1 VLRALKAV
9 EPEGDFARFSPPEAT
24 RAQCEL
30 VHDAGYLSWLESI
43 LLSGGGALD
52 PDTLA
57 GPTSWSAALHAAGAG
72 LEAARRLRST
82 PGAKGAFLAVRPP
95 GHHARRSSAMGF
107 CLLNNV
113 AITAANLVSEGF
125 KVAVLDWDV
134 HHGNGTQEAFYSS
147 GEVLY
152 CSLHQ
157 WPLFP
162 GSGARN
168 ERGKGRGLGR
178 TLNIPVP
185 PGCTGD
191 VYMRAVEEVI
201 FPQLESFQPDWLLVS
216 AGFDGHRDDPL
227 ADLSLTSGDF
237 SWLTKKVMEL
247 ALPGRLILFLEGGYN
262 LNALQLSVEACL
274 RALGSLDPSPN
285 QESPSFG
292 GPGGESVDEVISLL
306 EGETGSVDE
315 LLQVEDS
322 GGSS

>member
-1 VLRALKAV
+1 
-9 EPEGDFARFSPPEAT
+9 
-24 RAQCEL
+24 
-30 VHDAGYLSWLESI
+30 
-43 LLSGGGALD
+43 
-52 PDTLA
+52 
-57 GPTSWSAALHAAGAG
+57 
-72 LEAARRLRST
+72 
-82 PGAKGAFLAVRPP
+82 
-95 GHHARRSSAMGF
+95 MGF

-306 EGETGSVDE
+306 EGETGSVDK